1 MLCLPEN
8 GGSGRIRDM
17 KSVLFVVGS
26 FRARSFNRQLAR
38 EAEKLLSPRCRV
50 AWLDF
55 ADVPLLNQD
64 IENPAPAAVARVRD
78 AVRAADGVWF
88 FTPEYN
94 FSYPGLL
101 KNLLDWLSRPAD
113 PADRASPSVLA
124 GKKCAVSGVGGR
136 NATADCRAKLA
147 DLLAFVKAD
156 QCRDKECGFALAP
169 EAWTT
174 DDLALTSPDHAAL
187 AAQADAFADFLEQ
200 N

>member
-1 MLCLPEN
+1 
-8 GGSGRIRDM
+8 M
-17 KSVLFVVGS
+17 KTVLFIVGS
-26 FRARSFNRQLAR
+26 FRAKSFNRQLAR
-38 EAEKLLSPRCRV
+38 EAEALLSPRCRV

-55 ADVPLLNQD
+55 SDVPFMNQD

-78 AVRAADGVWF
+78 AVRAADGIWF

-94 FSYPGLL
+94 YSYPGLL

-113 PADRASPSVLA
+113 PSDRNSPSVLA

-147 DLLAFVKAD
+147 DLLAFVKTE
-156 QCRDKECGFALAP
+156 QCREAECGFAVAP

-174 DDLALTSPDHAAL
+174 DDLALPEADRAAL
-187 AAQADAFADFLEQ
+187 AAQAKAFADFLGA
-200 N
+200 

>member
-1 MLCLPEN
+1 
-8 GGSGRIRDM
+8 M

-26 FRARSFNRQLAR
+26 FRARSFNRQLAS
-38 EAEKLLSPRCRV
+38 EAEKLLAPRCRV
-50 AWLDF
+50 EWLDF
-55 ADVPLLNQD
+55 SDVPLMNQD
-64 IENPAPAAVARVRD
+64 IENPAPVPVARVRD

-113 PADRASPSVLA
+113 PSDRNSPSVLA

-156 QCRDKECGFALAP
+156 QCRDRECGFAVAP
-169 EAWTT
+169 EEWTT
-174 DDLALTSPDHAAL
+174 DDLALPEDQHTAL
-187 AAQADAFADFLEQ
+187 AAQASAFADFLER

>member
-1 MLCLPEN
+1 
-8 GGSGRIRDM
+8 M

-26 FRARSFNRQLAR
+26 FRTKSFNRQLAH
-38 EAEKLLSPRCRV
+38 EAKKLLATRCRV

-55 ADVPLLNQD
+55 ADVPFLNQD
-64 IENPAPAAVARVRD
+64 IEDPAPAAVARVRD
-78 AVRAADGVWF
+78 AVRSADGVWF

-113 PADRASPSVLA
+113 PADRSSPSVLA

-147 DLLAFVKAD
+147 DLLAFVKAV
-156 QCRDKECGFALAP
+156 QCRDKECGFAVAP
-169 EAWTT
+169 DAWTT
-174 DDLALTSPDHAAL
+174 DDLALPAEQRDAL
-187 AAQADAFADFLEQ
+187 AAQAAAFADFLER
-200 N
+200 NEPDHTP

>member
-1 MLCLPEN
+1 
-8 GGSGRIRDM
+8 M

-26 FRARSFNRQLAR
+26 FRTKSFNRQLAH
-38 EAEKLLSPRCRV
+38 EAKKLLATRCRV

-55 ADVPLLNQD
+55 ADVPFLNQD
-64 IENPAPAAVARVRD
+64 IEDPAPAAVARVRD
-78 AVRAADGVWF
+78 AVRSADGVWF

-113 PADRASPSVLA
+113 PADRSSPSVLA

-147 DLLAFVKAD
+147 DLLAFVKAV
-156 QCRDKECGFALAP
+156 QCRDKECGFAVAP
-169 EAWTT
+169 DAWTT
-174 DDLALTSPDHAAL
+174 DDLALPSPDRDAL
-187 AAQADAFADFLEQ
+187 AAQAAAFADFLER

>member
-1 MLCLPEN
+1 
-8 GGSGRIRDM
+8 M

-26 FRARSFNRQLAR
+26 FRAKSFNRQLAR

-55 ADVPLLNQD
+55 ADVPFLNQD

-156 QCRDKECGFALAP
+156 QCRDRECGFAVAP
-169 EAWTT
+169 AAWTT
-174 DDLALTSPDHAAL
+174 DDLALPDEQRAAL
-187 AAQADAFADFLEQ
+187 AAQAAAFADFLER